1 MSVPI
6 FHGRSVAVV
15 DDDVAVR
22 KAIGS
27 VLQSRGFA
35 VEGFASAE
43 DLLVSPRLDHMVCI
57 IVEVHLPGM
66 GGRDLRRRLVEK
78 DHCVP
83 AIFIGADDDALEQR
97 HAEDPKALAFLRKPF
112 EEQSLI
118 AAVEI
123 AVGRGPVSATPATE
137 NGDGKPVACVD
148 DSFST
153 IVGYDAGLAHAVHQ
167 ARLLA
172 TVDAS
177 LLLQGETGVGKEVF
191 ARSIHENGHR
201 PDAPFMALNCGGL
214 PRDLLVSELFGYVDG
229 AFTGARRAGMVG
241 KIEGARGGTL
251 FLDEIADMPIDL
263 QPYLLRVLENGELY
277 PLGSNHPRSVRFRLI
292 AACNQDLRAEAD
304 AGRFRLDLFFRIAV
318 ATLAIPA
325 LRERSGDI
333 PALVSHFV
341 REIAA
346 RNGVPL
352 KSFDPAVLAVFACYP
367 WPGNVRELRN
377 GVEAMM
383 LFCESDVVGLA
394 ALPATIAAHQRDRQD
409 AASTRE
415 APQGMERVERDAI
428 DAAIRVRR
436 GNLTEVATDLRIS
449 KSTLYA
455 KIKKYTLQPIV
466 DTLRRR

>member
-1 MSVPI
+1 M
-6 FHGRSVAVV
+6 V

-22 KAIGS
+22 KAIGTL
-27 VLQSRGFA
+27 LQSRGFA
-35 VEGFASAE
+35 VEGFACAE
-43 DLLVSPRLDHMVCI
+43 DLLVFPRLDHVVCM

-78 DHCVP
+78 DHRVP
-83 AIFIGADDDALEQR
+83 AIFIGADDDALEQC
-97 HAEDPKALAFLRKPF
+97 HAEDSKALAFLRKPF
-112 EEQSLI
+112 QEQSLI
-118 AAVEI
+118 AAVET

-137 NGDGKPVACVD
+137 NGDGEAVAACVD
-148 DSFST
+148 DSFRT
-153 IVGYDAGLAHAVHQ
+153 IVGNDAGLAHAVHQ

-172 TVDAS
+172 TVDAP
-177 LLLQGETGVGKEVF
+177 LLIQGETGVGKEVF

-201 PDAPFMALNCGGL
+201 ADAPFMALNCGGL
-214 PRDLLVSELFGYVDG
+214 PRDLLGSELFGYVDG

-241 KIEGARGGTL
+241 KIEGARCGTL

-263 QPYLLRVLENGELY
+263 QPYLLRVLENGEVY

-292 AACNQDLRAEAD
+292 AACNHDLRAEVD
-304 AGRFRLDLFFRIAV
+304 AGRFRMDLFFRIAV
-318 ATLAIPA
+318 ATLAIPP
-325 LRERSGDI
+325 LRERSADI
-333 PALVSHFV
+333 PALVSHFG

-377 GVEAMM
+377 RVEAMM
-383 LFCESDVVGLA
+383 LLCESDVVGLA
-394 ALPATIAAHQRDRQD
+394 ELPATLSVHQRDRQD

-436 GNLTEVATDLRIS
+436 GNLTQVATDLRIS

-466 DTLRRR
+466 DTLRRGQRPAYSATPR